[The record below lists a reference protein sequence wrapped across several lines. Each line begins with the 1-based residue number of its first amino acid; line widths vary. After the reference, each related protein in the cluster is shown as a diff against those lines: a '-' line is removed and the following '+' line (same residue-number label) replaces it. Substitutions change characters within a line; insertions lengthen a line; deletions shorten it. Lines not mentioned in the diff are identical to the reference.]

1 MVSGGVGG
9 VNMGFPIGAGV
20 LGFFLVL
27 RDAKD
32 TIYHISVSNGML
44 KTLKGLPIA
53 SNPTIILCSSSLLGG
68 LTCLGVT
75 DNCYISNSY

>member
-32 TIYHISVSNGML
+32 TISHISVSNGML
-44 KTLKGLPIA
+44 KNLKGFTLASSPYIA
-53 SNPTIILCSSSLLGG
+53 LFLFSLLGVFFMFG
-68 LTCLGVT
+68 SHL
-75 DNCYISNSY
+75 